1 MRRFL
6 NEFSRNAAKEAAQA
20 GNRLVESTG
29 SLDLDVMAFQEV
41 EFRKLDPQREYINQ
55 NRSRIPQL
63 AAEMEEI
70 MRIGVT
76 ANYSRPPPS
85 IPRRKGS
92 PYKDKDS
99 LEIVEKLWADVR
111 KGRIFICGTKCIGGD
126 NAQIEATPST
136 LVPKRNP
143 DRSWSSEKRVIAD
156 LRRINLYFDNQELYL
171 VELPTVKDFA
181 RGIIS
186 LKRKSPLSDVAL
198 AKRDIK
204 SAFRLIRI
212 HPQLSRVMVTEFGGR
227 HFGLEEDVLLFY
239 GVIPFGWGGSPSHFC
254 RFSDAIS
261 ILHQLHG
268 PCHQL
273 WNMGMAFRSKMYIDD
288 GIFIELDMGSR
299 LGQSTGKW
307 EEIAKGC
314 LSDDAINEEKN
325 LLEGLCGVSL
335 RFYWGLKSTL
345 RI

>member
-99 LEIVEKLWADVR
+99 LEIVEKLRTDVR
-111 KGRIFICGTKCIGGD
+111 EGRIFSCGTKCIGGD
-126 NAQIEATPST
+126 KAQIEATPST

-143 DRSWSSEKRVIAD
+143 DRSWSSAKRAIAD
-156 LRRINLYFDNQELYL
+156 LGRTNLYFDNQELYP

-181 RGIIS
+181 KRIIS
-186 LKRKSPLSDVAL
+186 LKRKFPLSDVVL

-212 HPQLSRVMVTEFGGR
+212 HPQLSRVVVTEF
-227 HFGLEEDVLLFY
+227 
-239 GVIPFGWGGSPSHFC
+239 
-254 RFSDAIS
+254 
-261 ILHQLHG
+261 
-268 PCHQL
+268 
-273 WNMGMAFRSKMYIDD
+273 
-288 GIFIELDMGSR
+288 
-299 LGQSTGKW
+299 
-307 EEIAKGC
+307 
-314 LSDDAINEEKN
+314 
-325 LLEGLCGVSL
+325 
-335 RFYWGLKSTL
+335 
-345 RI
+345 